1 MTPHNEIVAEHEA
14 LRTHVAELRTLI
26 TTAPSE
32 ATGADFPHRLAEAT
46 ARLRERLGTHFALE
60 ERGGY
65 LDGVTAVRPGLQT
78 TVDKLNRQHADL
90 LGEADRLTASLRN
103 PGPVPPDAAGQ
114 VAHLLDHLTAHEI
127 EENELFQDTV
137 IDDLGAGD

>member
-1 MTPHNEIVAEHEA
+1 MAKPNEIVAEHEA
-14 LRTHVAELRTLI
+14 LRAHVAELRTLI
-26 TTAPSE
+26 TAAPSD
-32 ATGADFPHRLAEAT
+32 ATRDDFTRRLAVAT
-46 ARLRERLGTHFALE
+46 ARLRERLGAHFALE

-127 EENELFQDTV
+127 EENELLQETV

>member
-1 MTPHNEIVAEHEA
+1 MAKPNEIIAEHEA

-26 TTAPSE
+26 TAAPGE
-32 ATGADFPHRLAEAT
+32 AARDDFARRLADAT
-46 ARLRERLGTHFALE
+46 ARLRDRLGSHFTLE

-65 LDGVTAVRPGLQT
+65 LDGVTAVRPGLLA
-78 TVDKLNRQHADL
+78 TVDKLKRQHADL
-90 LGEADRLTASLRN
+90 LDEADRLTASLCN
-103 PGPVPPDAAGQ
+103 PASRPADAAGQ

-127 EENELFQDTV
+127 EENELFQETV

>member
-1 MTPHNEIVAEHEA
+1 MAQQNEIVAEHEA
-14 LRTHVAELRTLI
+14 LRIHVAELRTLI
-26 TTAPSE
+26 AATPSDD
-32 ATGADFPHRLAEAT
+32 ARADLAQHLAETA
-46 ARLRERLGTHFALE
+46 ARLREHLAAHFALE

-65 LDGVTAVRPGLQT
+65 LDAVTTARPGLQT
-78 TVDKLNRQHADL
+78 TVDKLKRQHADL

-103 PGPVPPDAAGQ
+103 PRSLPADAAGQ

-127 EENELFQDTV
+127 EENELFQEAV